1 MEDIVSQHKNTV
13 AALND
18 QLMTA
23 KQDNQQLKFQLDD
36 ARRRTGDERERSD
49 SHKICCPDVYFL
61 SHGHEIFLLPCG
73 CGFVLIAFPFV
84 FLPTTCGAPD
94 Y

>member
-1 MEDIVSQHKNTV
+1 LEDIVSQHKNTV

-49 SHKICCPDVYFL
+49 THKICC
-61 SHGHEIFLLPCG
+61 S
-73 CGFVLIAFPFV
+73 VLILFSVAW
-84 FLPTTCGAPD
+84 T
-94 Y
+94 